1 MIRAPD
7 VETCREEKINANLLS
22 KFQLLPAE
30 VNETE
35 PGESSCPGGS
45 ECVAKGGRGY
55 FRPSYGQPKFT
66 LFSKKEE
73 ANFRR
78 HKKMYLPQFSNL
90 SFQT

>member
-35 PGESSCPGGS
+35 RKKLNGTKPRAVLGQVICR
-45 ECVAKGGRGY
+45 ARGDKFYEYYLIVYSQRIQIFNYVY
-55 FRPSYGQPKFT
+55 FGLCFDSRA
-66 LFSKKEE
+66 
-73 ANFRR
+73 AN
-78 HKKMYLPQFSNL
+78 
-90 SFQT
+90 